1 LAHNAIEAANVF
13 APAFIDSYNAR
24 FGRDP
29 MSDHDAHRP
38 VRKDEDLEQIL
49 CWQEDRKI
57 SKELTVHFQGGRYLI
72 EPSPETLELRGR
84 RCRVHEY
91 FDGRVELRYEGRCLP
106 FTVFEEPRRVTQGAI
121 VANKRLGAVLAT
133 IQADQR
139 KRDEEALVNPRVRN
153 RKKERIRKVR
163 KEADAAVAT
172 S

>member
-1 LAHNAIEAANVF
+1 
-13 APAFIDSYNAR
+13 
-24 FGRDP
+24 
-29 MSDHDAHRP
+29 MS
-38 VRKDEDLEQIL
+38 
-49 CWQEDRKI
+49 
-57 SKELTVHFQGGRYLI
+57 
-72 EPSPETLELRGR
+72 EPSPETPELRGR

-106 FTVFEEPRRVTQGAI
+106 FTVFEEQRRVTQGAI
-121 VANKRLGAVLAT
+121 VANKRLGVVLAT

-163 KEADAAVAT
+163 KEADPAVAT